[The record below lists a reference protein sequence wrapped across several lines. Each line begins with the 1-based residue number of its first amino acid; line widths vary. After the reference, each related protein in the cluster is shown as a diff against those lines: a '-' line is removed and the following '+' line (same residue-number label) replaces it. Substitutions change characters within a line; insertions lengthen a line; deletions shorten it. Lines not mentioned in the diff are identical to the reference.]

1 MRWNQRSLALASAF
15 LIALWPSVARCAT
28 NYVQTNLVADVD
40 GVAANTD
47 PNLVGTWGISA
58 STGSPFWVSNTTKGT
73 STLYNTAGVPNSR
86 VVVIPPSANNSS
98 KTGLP
103 SGQVWNEY
111 GGFAIS
117 AGKVPTFIFATLDGT
132 ISAWNST
139 VGDGNTA
146 VIKVDNGK
154 KGAGYFGLATAMTSA
169 GPRLYAA
176 NFHGGTI
183 DVFDT
188 NYEPVAVSG
197 GFFDPDLRPDLSP
210 VNIQRFGR
218 RLYVAYAVPDGHG
231 SFIYGGGMGAV
242 NVFDLQGNLV
252 QRLVPDVPA
261 LNAPWGLA
269 LAGPNF
275 GIFSY
280 ALLVSNFGDGS
291 ISAFDPLTGNYLGT
305 MQDGNGNNVF
315 IDGLWGLQFGNGG
328 NGGDATTLYFA
339 AAPAGGQHGL
349 FGSLK
354 PASDSNLP

>member
-1 MRWNQRSLALASAF
+1 MRRNQRYFYAASV
-15 LIALWPSVARCAT
+15 LTIALWPNPARCVT
-28 NYVQTNLVADVD
+28 NFVQTNLVADVD

-58 STGSPFWVSNTTKGT
+58 STASPFWVSNTTKGT
-73 STLYNTAGVPNSR
+73 STLYNTAGVPNAR
-86 VVVIPPSANNSS
+86 VVVIPPSASNAS

-103 SGQVWNEY
+103 SGQIWNEY

-117 AGKVPTFIFATLDGT
+117 AGKVPTFIFVTLDGT
-132 ISAWNST
+132 ISSWNST

-146 VIKVDNGK
+146 VIKVDNGA
-154 KGAGYFGLATAMTSA
+154 KGASYLGLATAMTST
-169 GPRLYAA
+169 GPLLYAA
-176 NFHGGTI
+176 NFRAGTI

-188 NYEPVAVSG
+188 NYEPVHLPGA
-197 GFFDPDLRPDLSP
+197 FFDPDLRAGYSP
-210 VNIQRFGR
+210 TNIQRFGR
-218 RLYVAYAVPDGHG
+218 RLFVTYAIPDGHG
-231 SFIYGGGMGAV
+231 AFIYGSGMGAV

-252 QRLVPDVPA
+252 QRLVPDVAA
-261 LNAPWGLA
+261 LNVPWGLA
-269 LAGPNF
+269 LSGPNF

-280 ALLVSNFGDGS
+280 ALIVANFGDGS

-305 MQDGNGNNVF
+305 MQDGNGNNLF

-328 NGGDATTLYFA
+328 SGGDAATLYFA

-349 FGSLK
+349 FGALK